1 MPASNGNRQEYILK
15 YIAVI
20 WIMEP
25 TKKQMPYGYQNPV
38 SSLSFNI
45 RKYYM
50 KISKVLVTGSTGFVG
65 NHLCRQL
72 LQIGINV
79 VGSGSVN
86 DKNKLDV
93 TDMNQLHSID
103 NGGVEAIVHLAAKT
117 SVKSASKD
125 PYQAYY
131 TNIVGTLNV
140 LEFCR
145 LRNIKKFIFM
155 SSYVYGQPKYLP
167 IDEEHPVNPHSSYH
181 KSKLIAEQLCKNYSL
196 DFGIDIVTL
205 RPFLLYGPTAK
216 PYMFISTVIQ
226 RIKNNGNVFLSEKHT
241 SRDFLFIS
249 DFLDLVTILLNE
261 FPSGYNLYNVG
272 SGESH
277 HLEEVTQILAQ
288 LLNKKIT
295 INYDNQIRPGD
306 VTEMIAD
313 ISKVSNAFHW
323 KPRVGI
329 IEGLEITLRK
339 AKCT

>member
-1 MPASNGNRQEYILK
+1 
-15 YIAVI
+15 
-20 WIMEP
+20 
-25 TKKQMPYGYQNPV
+25 
-38 SSLSFNI
+38 
-45 RKYYM
+45 M
-50 KISKVLVTGSTGFVG
+50 KISKVLVTGSAGFVG
-65 NHLCRQL
+65 SHLCRQL
-72 LQIGINV
+72 LELGINM
-79 VGSGSVN
+79 VGNNSTN
-86 DKNKLDV
+86 DKINLDV
-93 TDMNQLHSID
+93 TDIKQLHSID
-103 NGGVEAIVHLAAKT
+103 DSGVEAVVHLAAKT
-117 SVKSASKD
+117 SVNSAAKD

-167 IDEEHPVNPHSSYH
+167 IDEKHPVNPHSSYH

-226 RIKNNGNVFLSEKHT
+226 QIKNNGNVFLSGKYT
-241 SRDFLFIS
+241 SRDFLFIA
-249 DFLDLVTILLNE
+249 DFLDLVTDILNE
-261 FPSGYNLYNVG
+261 FPEGYNLYNVG
-272 SGESH
+272 YGESH
-277 HLEEVTQILAQ
+277 DLEEVTQILAE

-295 INYDNQIRPGD
+295 INYNNQIRPGD

-323 KPRVGI
+323 KPRIGI
-329 IEGLEITLRK
+329 HEGLEITLQK
-339 AKCT
+339 ARCI